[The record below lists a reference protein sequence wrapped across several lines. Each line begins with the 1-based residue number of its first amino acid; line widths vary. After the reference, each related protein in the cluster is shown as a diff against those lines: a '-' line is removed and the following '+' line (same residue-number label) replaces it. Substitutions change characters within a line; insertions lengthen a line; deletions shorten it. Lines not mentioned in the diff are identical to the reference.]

1 MKTLKN
7 IIITAIFLLISI
19 VGNAQSKQISL
30 SVKNAPIKEV
40 FAEIQQKSGYRILY
54 NDEVVADE
62 LRVSVKATNQSVK
75 DILTQMLASTKL
87 TFVLHS
93 DDLII
98 VTREDLLNKS
108 IEIFGRIADENN
120 QPVEF
125 ANVILYEANN
135 PDRIKQGCVS
145 NAQGSY
151 KLVNLL
157 PGNYKIK
164 VSFVGYE
171 TLMADISIDNRSEK
185 TIKRDFQLK
194 ANIQNLDEV
203 VVEGE
208 RRVLTA
214 EAGKLV
220 FYMPTLLKNKSA
232 TNAYEALKEIP
243 GVMEQNEQIALL
255 GTSGTTVL
263 IDGKKANMTTAQ
275 LMSLLRSI
283 PLSRLENV
291 ELMYS
296 VPPQYNIR
304 GSAINVILK
313 QQSDNAESL
322 WQGEV
327 AGEFR
332 NRYYPGG
339 EGRVSVVYLGKQTVV
354 DALYS
359 YGNFRSLNKE
369 ILESEHT
376 LKGTVYPVFQE
387 SGGINKY
394 QIHNTRLALQHKF
407 SNKDKI
413 DFSYV
418 GMFDLSTNDRTATTK
433 IEGVETD
440 TKTYKSGPS
449 FTHNFKA
456 DYSTHFG
463 LNLGADFTL
472 FNVKKDYS
480 VQNVQLPSSA
490 LTEKLIYQ
498 SKQKIHRTMFYAN
511 QSHQL
516 KNNWSI
522 DYGINYSGANTKNLS
537 IVEQNG
543 SSYDEASFDT
553 WQREHIWN
561 FFAGLSKSFS
571 KKLSVQASLAAEY
584 YNAKETSKG
593 ETKELWNDVAWFPTL
608 NASYNASPDHMFQ
621 FAVSSDKTYP
631 PYWSLNPNNY
641 YIGYYSLV
649 LGNPHLRPQR
659 DYGVGLTYIYKQKYI
674 IRSYLNYIPDY
685 FTQLPYQSRE
695 KLQQEFIEQNFTY
708 RQNIGLMGIVWF
720 NIGRRIS
727 SRLVAN
733 AMYWREKDDEFFDI
747 SFDRKTIMTI
757 FNMNNDIT
765 LSAKPDIK
773 MNISGYVAPF
783 GGIQG
788 IYDLGASG
796 NLSSS
801 LMWTFD
807 KDRAR
812 LILKADDIFNT
823 RTPTASIDYK
833 GQKSILKAYRYT
845 RTFSILFVYR
855 FGGYKERER
864 EEIDTSR
871 FGTK

>member
-472 FNVKKDYS
+472 
-480 VQNVQLPSSA
+480 
-490 LTEKLIYQ
+490 E
-498 SKQKIHRTMFYAN
+498 
-511 QSHQL
+511 
-516 KNNWSI
+516 
-522 DYGINYSGANTKNLS
+522 
-537 IVEQNG
+537 
-543 SSYDEASFDT
+543 
-553 WQREHIWN
+553 
-561 FFAGLSKSFS
+561 
-571 KKLSVQASLAAEY
+571 
-584 YNAKETSKG
+584 
-593 ETKELWNDVAWFPTL
+593 
-608 NASYNASPDHMFQ
+608 
-621 FAVSSDKTYP
+621 
-631 PYWSLNPNNY
+631 
-641 YIGYYSLV
+641 
-649 LGNPHLRPQR
+649 
-659 DYGVGLTYIYKQKYI
+659 I
-674 IRSYLNYIPDY
+674 I
-685 FTQLPYQSRE
+685 
-695 KLQQEFIEQNFTY
+695 
-708 RQNIGLMGIVWF
+708 
-720 NIGRRIS
+720 
-727 SRLVAN
+727 
-733 AMYWREKDDEFFDI
+733 
-747 SFDRKTIMTI
+747 
-757 FNMNNDIT
+757 
-765 LSAKPDIK
+765 
-773 MNISGYVAPF
+773 
-783 GGIQG
+783 
-788 IYDLGASG
+788 
-796 NLSSS
+796 
-801 LMWTFD
+801 
-807 KDRAR
+807 
-812 LILKADDIFNT
+812 
-823 RTPTASIDYK
+823 
-833 GQKSILKAYRYT
+833 
-845 RTFSILFVYR
+845 
-855 FGGYKERER
+855 
-864 EEIDTSR
+864 
-871 FGTK
+871 